1 MTLTVLDA
9 SGVAA
14 WLVPGQSTAAADT
27 LLSEAMATRFLVPYV
42 FPAECRNL
50 LLKAER
56 RRRMS
61 QTDVETALDFVAG
74 LNLQTLPTPDRVG
87 HDQALSLARR
97 EGLSFYDALYLK
109 AALEASARIASRDG
123 ALVQAA
129 ERCGLAAIDLRG

>member
-9 SGVAA
+9 SGVSA
-14 WLVPGQSTAAADT
+14 WLVPGQSTASAEA
-27 LLSEAMATRFLVPYV
+27 LLSQAMATRFLVPYV

-50 LLKAER
+50 FLKAER
-56 RRRMS
+56 RKRLNRA
-61 QTDVETALDFVAG
+61 DVETALDFVAG
-74 LNLQTLPTPDRVG
+74 LDLQTLPMLDRIG

-123 ALVQAA
+123 ALIQAA
-129 ERCGLAAIDLRG
+129 ERCGLAAIDLRA